1 MPARSPGISRRAFVR
16 SAVAIGGAS
25 ALAACLDRAD
35 DEDLDLPQASTDPED
50 LPERQHAWN
59 EYLPTDE
66 HGNDVGLEHNVLL
79 DLEYVG
85 DDFERNRE
93 VVESALR
100 TVERAYERGEGGI
113 GFTIGYSP
121 AYFDRFDDPLPG
133 SVDLP
138 APERL
143 APFEDPALDD
153 SDALLH
159 LASNHG
165 HALMSAEEA
174 LKGEL
179 DELNGL
185 EVEAD
190 LAGVLEVAGRR
201 SGFNGEGLP
210 ADHQDEIPE
219 IADEEPIDDDAP
231 LWMGFKSG
239 FTHNQA
245 SEDRVTIEDGPFAGG
260 TTQHLSK
267 IDLNLR
273 QWYLQDSRDQRV
285 SKMFCPA
292 HAEEGRVEGAG
303 QNLGDS
309 TDIGDCPSA
318 EESASGGVVGHA
330 QKVHRVREDDEP
342 LLLRRDFSSTDDG
355 GAATHFLSLQ
365 RSIGDFVDTRA
376 AMNGTGLDSATGV
389 RNNNGILQYVDVRRR
404 ANYLLPPRSHR
415 ALPAPNPE

>member
-25 ALAACLDRAD
+25 ALAACLDRAS
-35 DEDLDLPQASTDPED
+35 EDLPQASTDPD
-50 LPERQHAWN
+50 ALPERQHAWN

-85 DDFERNRE
+85 DDIEGDRE

-113 GFTIGYSP
+113 GFTLGYSP
-121 AYFDRFDDPLPG
+121 SYFGRFDDALPE

-165 HALMSAEEA
+165 HALMGVEEA

-179 DELNGL
+179 DDLNGIA
-185 EVEAD
+185 VEED
-190 LAGVLEVAGRR
+190 LSGVLEVVGRR

-210 ADHQDEIPE
+210 ADHQDEIAE

-260 TTQHLSK
+260 TTEHLSK

-309 TDIGDCPSA
+309 TGIEDCPSA

-330 QKVHRVREDDEP
+330 QKVHRVREGDEP
-342 LLLRRDFSSTDDG
+342 LLLRRDFSSSDG
-355 GAATHFLSLQ
+355 GEAATHFLSLQ
-365 RSIGDFVDTRA
+365 RSIADFVDTRA
-376 AMNGTGLDSATGV
+376 AMNGTDLDSATGI

-404 ANYLLPPRSHR
+404 ANYLVPPRSHR
-415 ALPAPNPE
+415 SLPRPNPE

>member
-1 MPARSPGISRRAFVR
+1 MPARSPGISRRAFIR
-16 SAVAIGGAS
+16 SAVAIGGAG
-25 ALAACLDRAD
+25 ALAACLERAD
-35 DEDLDLPQASTDPED
+35 EDLPQASIDPEE

-85 DDFERNRE
+85 DDIGNDRER
-93 VVESALR
+93 VEEAFR
-100 TVERAYERGEGGI
+100 TVERAYERGEEGI

-121 AYFDRFDDPLPG
+121 SYFERFDEPLPE

-138 APERL
+138 SPERL
-143 APFEDPALDD
+143 APIEDPDLDD
-153 SDALLH
+153 NDALLH

-179 DELNGL
+179 ADLNGL
-185 EVEAD
+185 EVEAT
-190 LAGVLEVAGRR
+190 LEGVFEVVGRR

-210 ADHQDEIPE
+210 ADHQDELPE

-231 LWMGFKSG
+231 LLMGFKSG
-239 FTHNQA
+239 FKGNQA
-245 SEDRVTIEDGPFAGG
+245 TEDRVTIEEGPFAGG
-260 TTQHLSK
+260 TTAHLSK

-273 QWYLQDSRDQRV
+273 QWYLQDSRNQRV

-303 QNLGDS
+303 HNLGES
-309 TDIGDCPSA
+309 TDIDGCPSA
-318 EESASGGVVGHA
+318 EESAREGVVGHA
-330 QKVHRVREDDEP
+330 QKVHRAREDDEP
-342 LLLRRDFSSTDDG
+342 LLLRRDFSSTDGG

-376 AMNGTGLDSATGV
+376 AMNGTDLDSATGI
-389 RNNNGILQYVDVRRR
+389 RNNNGILQYIDVRRR

-415 ALPAPNPE
+415 ALPTPNPEAN